1 MANIHVKPVK
11 KIIPDKVS
19 TARFVRAVEL
29 PPLSGPTAEIVIRTI
44 AQIIARAEKASA
56 MTEKT
61 AGTADGLFSC

>member
-1 MANIHVKPVK
+1 MTLEPSPV
-11 KIIPDKVS
+11 
-19 TARFVRAVEL
+19 TH
-29 PPLSGPTAEIVIRTI
+29 LSGPTAEIVIRTI